1 MNSANTRGSRP
12 RPRGPDPKRRDPGD
26 GPGREENAMNRET
39 RTPNEPHGGKSLPA
53 GLKPI
58 IIFGVVL
65 AVLAILGLA
74 TESKIIIGFVFVFG
88 IIFIVLTVHR
98 LTRPKN
104 EGDK

>member
-74 TESKIIIGFVFVFG
+74 TESKIIIPGFCAERIKSIEKPSG
-88 IIFIVLTVHR
+88 NRHR
-98 LTRPKN
+98 IGR
-104 EGDK
+104 D